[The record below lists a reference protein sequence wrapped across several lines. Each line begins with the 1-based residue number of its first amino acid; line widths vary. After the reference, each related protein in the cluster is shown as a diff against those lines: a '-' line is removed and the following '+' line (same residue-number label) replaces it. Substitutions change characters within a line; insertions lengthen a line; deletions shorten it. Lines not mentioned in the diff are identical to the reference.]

1 MSLGEKLYRLRTE
14 RGIYQKELAAE
25 LHMSISG
32 ISSYENDIHF
42 PDIKTL
48 EKLAKYFHVSTD
60 YLLGRVD
67 YMAPIDDMDRNL
79 IDQYTAIDLM
89 DTIIELSPE
98 RRQDLID
105 YLRLLKSSENSEKV

>member
-32 ISSYENDIHF
+32 ISSYENDIHV

-48 EKLAKYFHVSTD
+48 EKWPDIFTYLQTICWAASNIWRPSTTW
-60 YLLGRVD
+60 R
-67 YMAPIDDMDRNL
+67 
-79 IDQYTAIDLM
+79 
-89 DTIIELSPE
+89 
-98 RRQDLID
+98 
-105 YLRLLKSSENSEKV
+105 KS

>member
-1 MSLGEKLYRLRTE
+1 MTLGEKLYFLRTQ

-48 EKLAKYFHVSTD
+48 EKLARYFHVSTD
-60 YLLGRVD
+60 YLLGRVE
-67 YMAPIDDMDRNL
+67 YMAPIDDMDKNM
-79 IDQYTAIDLM
+79 IGQYTVSDIA
-89 DTIIELSPE
+89 DTVIELSPE
-98 RRQDLID
+98 RRQDFID
-105 YLRLLKSSENSEKV
+105 YIRLLKSSEDSGQ